1 VSVISSGLCLPGASK
16 SGDERK
22 ASSKAITPVDRRE
35 EIMLVAGPLF
45 CIGSGKQV
53 LVLSVLPWPAGPGRR
68 KWGKE
73 TILVLRERSRTAP
86 EGGREGG
93 RESRRERESNLDG
106 AEVRESEVE
115 ALADAV
121 GGAVAVKLE
130 HPALLLLLVG
140 RGSGSM
146 RCCRGRVAAES
157 WTGRLLRLLFFLL
170 DWGWDQEVVLRLV
183 MLT

>member
-1 VSVISSGLCLPGASK
+1 
-16 SGDERK
+16 
-22 ASSKAITPVDRRE
+22 
-35 EIMLVAGPLF
+35 M
-45 CIGSGKQV
+45 
-53 LVLSVLPWPAGPGRR
+53 VLSVLPWPAGPGRR

-86 EGGREGG
+86 EGGRE
-93 RESRRERESNLDG
+93 SRRKRESNLDG
-106 AEVRESEVE
+106 AEVGESEVE

-146 RCCRGRVAAES
+146 RCGRGRVAAES